1 MNSWWKLFARIRRA
15 IILTMQE
22 PRGGMD
28 RRPRWNDLR
37 FRFYVPQNRFRPG
50 SYFACYQ
57 VALEYLGIGVS
68 EQRQMRD
75 REEQQQKAQLHRV
88 PSARRSCNERPSA
101 HNYRNRLGRTLSA
114 AKRPLWSIFP
124 GAMTCISIWLF
135 ARSEST
141 FEWNCCWRKKEKA
154 NAFTVEIS
162 HYRRFFLR
170 HAFYCLPSA
179 PLRFFCFLFLSKC
192 PNVYVWNAGN
202 VFEIIA

>member
-1 MNSWWKLFARIRRA
+1 MNSWWKLFARTRRA

-37 FRFYVPQNRFRPG
+37 FRFYVPQNRFHPG

-101 HNYRNRLGRTLSA
+101 HNYRNRFRRTLSA

-154 NAFTVEIS
+154 NAFRTVGIS
-162 HYRRFFLR
+162 HYRRYSFGVISTAFL
-170 HAFYCLPSA
+170 L
-179 PLRFFCFLFLSKC
+179 LLFDFSVFSFS
-192 PNVYVWNAGN
+192 PNVRMYMFGLR
-202 VFEIIA
+202 EMYLK